1 MLRKSPPSLS
11 GSSLS
16 ARRTTDLLLPDAP
29 DRDALV
35 TRLRLAGCVFA
46 EDEADVLLS
55 TATTQHDLEDMIRQR
70 VRGLP
75 LEQILGWAEFAGLR
89 IGIEP
94 GVFVP
99 RQRTLLLLRYA
110 LRLAPARPV
119 VVELC
124 CGSAA
129 VSVALAS
136 RLQGVE
142 LYATDIDPAAVR
154 CARRNLVDVIP
165 PASVFEGDLYDPLPP
180 SLSGQVDLLLA
191 NAPYVPTESIALMPP
206 EARLYEPRVALD
218 GGADGLD
225 VHRRI
230 AASATH
236 WLAPHG
242 HLLLETSRNQAA
254 GSVTAFER
262 SGLVA
267 HVVSSAELDA
277 TIVIGRL
284 ATAHL

>member
-1 MLRKSPPSLS
+1 
-11 GSSLS
+11 
-16 ARRTTDLLLPDAP
+16 
-29 DRDALV
+29 
-35 TRLRLAGCVFA
+35 
-46 EDEADVLLS
+46 VLL
-55 TATTQHDLEDMIRQR
+55 TAATTRDNLENMVRQR
-70 VRGLP
+70 VQGIP
-75 LEQILGWAEFAGLR
+75 LELIVGWAEFAGLR

-99 RQRTLLLLRYA
+99 RQRTQLLLRHA
-110 LRLAPARPV
+110 LRLAPPRPV

-136 RLQGVE
+136 TLEGVE

-154 CARRNLVDVIP
+154 CARRNLVDIIP

-180 SLSGQVDLLLA
+180 SLSRRVDLLLA
-191 NAPYVPTESIALMPP
+191 NAPYVPTASIALMPP
-206 EARLYEPRVALD
+206 EARLYEPMVALD
-218 GGADGLD
+218 GGTDGLD

-230 AASATH
+230 AAGATH

-242 HLLLETSRNQAA
+242 HLLVETSRNQAA

-262 SGLVA
+262 YGLMA
-267 HVVSSAELDA
+267 RVVTSNELDA
-277 TIVIGRL
+277 TVVIGRP
-284 ATAHL
+284 ATAHR